1 MDEFAQRRCSGLPV
15 VLLYPSAS
23 VDDMGIVTYDMFTLL
38 ESPGKLDTRSDKW
51 WESISNPLASF
62 CEMSSSGL

>member
-1 MDEFAQRRCSGLPV
+1 
-15 VLLYPSAS
+15 
-23 VDDMGIVTYDMFTLL
+23 MFTLL